1 MVRSTSD
8 LRVTVDSPK
17 LRCVL
22 DPALVLGHPRG
33 PGLALRLTQV
43 FEPWLT
49 RSFWQMLDASE
60 LLRRRLDRQDPAAA
74 EEAGLPQMP
83 DGEALRIWLA
93 LRDSTDA
100 GSWPLRWV
108 GDNLPESQL
117 KDATDSDI
125 VERFEALAGALVER
139 AQVCDLQVP
148 AWSYGLHPVLGA
160 LDTLALSACLDGALV
175 LSPLPG
181 RGQES
186 PWPVQTLV
194 RAGVQPQQLDPMP
207 PHMLFAT
214 EREFLRE
221 ALVCAGLAALSER
234 LPPLAAVHV
243 LVEDAAAEAAGDPW
257 NGACAWW
264 YAI

>member
-22 DPALVLGHPRG
+22 DPALVLGHSRG
-33 PGLALRLTQV
+33 PALALRLTQV
-43 FEPWLT
+43 LEPWLT
-49 RSFWQMLDASE
+49 RSFWQMIDASE
-60 LLRRRLDRQDPAAA
+60 LLRRSLERQEPGSAQ
-74 EEAGLPQMP
+74 EAGLPQMP
-83 DGEALRIWLA
+83 DSEALRIWLA

-117 KDATDSDI
+117 KDAADSDI
-125 VERFEALAGALVER
+125 VERFEALTGALAER

-160 LDTLALSACLDGALV
+160 LDALALSACLDGALV
-175 LSPLPG
+175 LSLLPG
-181 RGQES
+181 RAHEL
-186 PWPVQTLV
+186 PWPVQTLA
-194 RAGVQPQQLDPMP
+194 RAGLRPQQLEPMP
-207 PHMLFAT
+207 PHTLFAT

-243 LVEDAAAEAAGDPW
+243 LVEDEGHAAGDPW
-257 NGACAWW
+257 DGARAWW